1 MKHARR
7 RMLAALP
14 LALAA
19 GVARAQQ
26 GGWLISTGGH
36 WSVGAPAGQASH
48 TIAGVQNQVWLPHV
62 VAPGPL
68 VQITFYGQLGD
79 TVVGPGRQF
88 PSGITGLFYE
98 IQITG
103 AAGMRFREEWQLSG
117 RLQPQLGAEGT
128 IPGSPATRTNTIL
141 LGSGGPLPAGT
152 YRLRFFI
159 DDLIFADIAVAVG

>member
-14 LALAA
+14 LALVA
-19 GVARAQQ
+19 GVVRAQRED
-26 GGWLISTGGH
+26 WLISTGGH
-36 WSVGAPAGQASH
+36 WSVGAPAGQDSP
-48 TIAGVQNQVWLPHV
+48 TIAGLQHQVWLPHI

-68 VQITFYGQLGD
+68 LQITFYGQLGD
-79 TVVGPGRQF
+79 TLTGPGRQF
-88 PSGITGLFYE
+88 PSGVTGLFYE
-98 IQITG
+98 IQITR
-103 AAGMRFREEWQLSG
+103 AAGMRFREEWQLNG

-141 LGSGGPLPAGT
+141 LGNGGPLPAGA

-159 DDLIFADIAVAVG
+159 DDVIFADMVVTVG